1 MCHREEA
8 LAIFSVTTITRR
20 RTMNKKKQTVKRRIF
35 ISNNRMVLVTLSL
48 FLFVNM
54 FVVNLYEHKYKDS
67 MIDSCELAD
76 NTEQIRNI
84 LTDWNPSPKEE
95 AINNLATKL
104 NGYGFSIGVE
114 VDSEVIYSNTDFLV
128 SELIDEIGDHFETD
142 GKVHIYV
149 QDYMTVL
156 AQNHMNEKMK
166 VFAIAGEYSKF
177 WFQKNSLT
185 TILILLLID
194 GIFCIG
200 ALLIISRIFT
210 KRLIEHIT
218 NPLDALLEGAK
229 RMKEGNFSE
238 PVKYKGD
245 IEFEYVCD
253 AFNEMQEHIMRAN
266 VEKESYEKTRVEMV
280 AGISHD
286 LRTPLTAIRGTI
298 KGLKDG
304 VATTP
309 ESREKFLDTAYRRT
323 IEMDRLLERLFY
335 FSKLE
340 TGNMPLIFEKTEW
353 SEYLEAYVK
362 RYKLLIENE
371 SIKIK
376 NVKKGLFSNIDREQM
391 NRILDNI
398 LENSKKYAETDKLE
412 ITINI
417 FEEHT
422 YVVLEISD
430 NGCGVSEDKIPH
442 IFEHFYR
449 GDESRN
455 IKEGNG
461 LGLYIVKYLVDAMG
475 GSVDAENSNGLT
487 IRIRLPILDE

>member
-1 MCHREEA
+1 
-8 LAIFSVTTITRR
+8 
-20 RTMNKKKQTVKRRIF
+20 MNKEKQTVKRRIF
-35 ISNNRMVLVTLSL
+35 NSNTRMVLVTLSL

-54 FVVNLYEHKYKDS
+54 FLINLYESTYKSS
-67 MIDSCELAD
+67 MIGSSELAD
-76 NTEQIRNI
+76 NTEQIRYI

-95 AINNLATKL
+95 AINNLAAKL
-104 NGYGFSIGVE
+104 KRYGFSICVE
-114 VDSEVIYSNTDFLV
+114 IDSEVIYSNTDFPV
-128 SELIDEIGDHFETD
+128 SELISYIGDYLETD

-156 AQNHMNEKMK
+156 IQNVMNEKMK
-166 VFAIAGEYSKF
+166 VFAIAGEYHEF
-177 WFQKNSLT
+177 WSQKNSWT

-200 ALLIISRIFT
+200 ALLIISQFFT

-218 NPLDALLEGAK
+218 NPLDALSEGAK

-253 AFNEMQEHIMRAN
+253 AFNEMQEHITEAN
-266 VEKESYEKTRVEMV
+266 AEKESYEKVRVEMV

-304 VATTP
+304 VAATP
-309 ESREKFLDTAYRRT
+309 ELREKFLDTAYRRT

-340 TGNMPLIFEKTEW
+340 TGNMPLLFEKTEW

-362 RYKLLIENE
+362 KYELLIENE

-376 NVKKGLFSNIDREQM
+376 IKDVKKGLFSNVDREQM
-391 NRILDNI
+391 KRILDNI

-417 FEEHT
+417 FEEHA

-430 NGCGVSEDKIPH
+430 NGCGVSQDKIPH
-442 IFEHFYR
+442 IFEQFFR
-449 GDESRN
+449 GDESRK

-461 LGLYIVKYLVDAMG
+461 LGLYIVKYLVNAMG
-475 GSVDAENSNGLT
+475 GTVDAENSNGFT
-487 IRIRLPILDE
+487 IRIRLPILAE

>member
-1 MCHREEA
+1 
-8 LAIFSVTTITRR
+8 
-20 RTMNKKKQTVKRRIF
+20 MNKKKQTVKRRIF
-35 ISNNRMVLVTLSL
+35 ISNTRMVLVTLSL

-54 FVVNLYEHKYKDS
+54 LVINLYESTHKNS
-67 MIDSCELAD
+67 MSDWSELED

-104 NGYGFSIGVE
+104 NRYGFSICVE
-114 VDSEVIYSNTDFLV
+114 IDSEVIYSNTDFPV
-128 SELIDEIGDHFETD
+128 SELIDEIGDYLETD

-149 QDYMTVL
+149 QDNMTVL
-156 AQNHMNEKMK
+156 TQNDMNEKMK
-166 VFAIAGEYSKF
+166 VFAIAGEYHEYWSE
-177 WFQKNSLT
+177 KNSLT

-200 ALLIISRIFT
+200 ALLIISQIFT

-218 NPLDALLEGAK
+218 NPLDALSEGAK
-229 RMKEGNFSE
+229 RMEEGNFSE

-253 AFNEMQEHIMRAN
+253 AFNEMQERITEAN
-266 VEKESYEKTRVEMV
+266 AEKESYEKVRVEMV

-309 ESREKFLDTAYRRT
+309 ELREKFLDTAYRRT

-340 TGNMPLIFEKTEW
+340 TGNMPLFFEKTEW

-362 RYKLLIENE
+362 RYELLIENE

-376 NVKKGLFSNIDREQM
+376 IKDVKKGLFSNVDREQM
-391 NRILDNI
+391 KRILDNI
-398 LENSKKYAETDKLE
+398 LENSKKYAESDKLE

-417 FEEHT
+417 FEEHA
-422 YVVLEISD
+422 YVVLVISD

-442 IFEHFYR
+442 IFEQFFR

-455 IKEGNG
+455 IKEGSG
-461 LGLYIVKYLVDAMG
+461 LGLYIVKYLVNAMG

-487 IRIRLPILDE
+487 IRIRLPIWDEEVI

>member
-1 MCHREEA
+1 
-8 LAIFSVTTITRR
+8 
-20 RTMNKKKQTVKRRIF
+20 MNKEKQTVKRRIF
-35 ISNNRMVLVTLSL
+35 ISNTRMVLVTLSL

-54 FVVNLYEHKYKDS
+54 LVINLYESTYKDS
-67 MIDSCELAD
+67 MFSSSELAD

-84 LTDWNPSPKEE
+84 LTDWNPSQKEE

-104 NGYGFSIGVE
+104 NRYGFSICVE
-114 VDSEVIYSNTDFLV
+114 IDNEVVYSNTDFPV
-128 SELIDEIGDHFETD
+128 SELINYIGDYLETD
-142 GKVHIYV
+142 GKVHVYV
-149 QDYMTVL
+149 QDYMTVIT
-156 AQNHMNEKMK
+156 QNNMNEKMK
-166 VFAIAGEYSKF
+166 VFAIAGEYHEF
-177 WFQKNSLT
+177 WSQKNSLT

-200 ALLIISRIFT
+200 ALLIISQIFT

-218 NPLDALLEGAK
+218 NPLDALSEGAK

-253 AFNEMQEHIMRAN
+253 AFNEMQKHITEAN
-266 VEKESYEKTRVEMV
+266 AEKESYEKVRVEMV
-280 AGISHD
+280 TGISHD
-286 LRTPLTAIRGTI
+286 LRTPLTAIRGAI

-309 ESREKFLDTAYRRT
+309 EIREKFLDTAYRRT

-340 TGNMPLIFEKTEW
+340 TGNMPLFFEKTEW

-362 RYKLLIENE
+362 RYELLIENE

-376 NVKKGLFSNIDREQM
+376 IKDVRKGLFSNVDREQM
-391 NRILDNI
+391 KRILDNI

-417 FEEHT
+417 FEEHA

-442 IFEHFYR
+442 IFEQFFR

>member
-1 MCHREEA
+1 
-8 LAIFSVTTITRR
+8 
-20 RTMNKKKQTVKRRIF
+20 MNKEKQTVKHRIF
-35 ISNNRMVLVTLSL
+35 ISNTRMVLVTLSL

-54 FVVNLYEHKYKDS
+54 VVINLYESTYKNS
-67 MIDSCELAD
+67 IDSSELAD

-84 LTDWNPSPKEE
+84 LTDWKPSPKEE
-95 AINNLATKL
+95 AINDLATKL
-104 NGYGFSIGVE
+104 NRYGFSVCVE
-114 VDSEVIYSNTDFLV
+114 IDSEVIYSNTDFSV
-128 SELIDEIGDHFETD
+128 SELINEIGDYLETD

-149 QDYMTVL
+149 QDYLTVL
-156 AQNHMNEKMK
+156 TLNDMNEKMK
-166 VFAIAGEYSKF
+166 VFAIAGEYHEF
-177 WFQKNSLT
+177 WSQKNSLPI
-185 TILILLLID
+185 ILILLLID

-200 ALLIISRIFT
+200 ALLIISQIFT

-218 NPLDALLEGAK
+218 NPLDALSEGAK

-253 AFNEMQEHIMRAN
+253 AFNEMQEHITEAN
-266 VEKESYEKTRVEMV
+266 AQKESYEKVRVEMV

-309 ESREKFLDTAYRRT
+309 EIREKFLDTAYRRT

-340 TGNMPLIFEKTEW
+340 TGNMPLFFEKTEW

-362 RYKLLIENE
+362 RYELLTENE

-376 NVKKGLFSNIDREQM
+376 IKDVKKGLFSNVDREQM
-391 NRILDNI
+391 KRILDNI
-398 LENSKKYAETDKLE
+398 LENSKKYAEIDKLE
-412 ITINI
+412 ITINA
-417 FEEHT
+417 FEEHA

-442 IFEHFYR
+442 IFEQFFR

-461 LGLYIVKYLVDAMG
+461 LGLYIVKYLVNAMG
-475 GSVDAENSNGLT
+475 GSVDAENRNGLT
-487 IRIRLPILDE
+487 IQIRLPILDE

>member
-1 MCHREEA
+1 MKK
-8 LAIFSVTTITRR
+8 LIPITRR
-20 RTMNKKKQTVKRRIF
+20 RTMNKEKQTVKRRIF
-35 ISNNRMVLVTLSL
+35 ISNTRMVLVTLSL

-54 FVVNLYEHKYKDS
+54 LAINIYEITSKNS
-67 MIDSCELAD
+67 MVGSSELAD

-95 AINNLATKL
+95 AINILATKL
-104 NGYGFSIGVE
+104 NRYGFSICVE
-114 VDSEVIYSNTDFLV
+114 IDSEVIYSNTDFPV
-128 SELIDEIGDHFETD
+128 SDLINEIGDNVETD

-156 AQNHMNEKMK
+156 TQNDINEKIK
-166 VFAIAGEYSKF
+166 VYAIAGEYHDF
-177 WFQKNSLT
+177 WSGKNSLSAL
-185 TILILLLID
+185 LILLLID

-200 ALLIISRIFT
+200 ALLIISQIFT
-210 KRLIEHIT
+210 RRLIEHIT
-218 NPLDALLEGAK
+218 NPLDALSEGAK

-253 AFNEMQEHIMRAN
+253 AFNEMQEHITEAN
-266 VEKESYEKTRVEMV
+266 AEKESYEKARVEMV

-309 ESREKFLDTAYRRT
+309 ELREKFLDTAYRRT

-340 TGNMPLIFEKTEW
+340 TGNMPLLFEKTEW

-362 RYKLLIENE
+362 RYELLIENE

-376 NVKKGLFSNIDREQM
+376 IKDVKKGLFSNFDREQM
-391 NRILDNI
+391 KRILDNI
-398 LENSKKYAETDKLE
+398 LENSKKYAVTDKLE

-417 FEEHT
+417 YEEHA

-430 NGCGVSEDKIPH
+430 NGCGVSEDKLPH
-442 IFEHFYR
+442 IFEQFFR

>member
-1 MCHREEA
+1 
-8 LAIFSVTTITRR
+8 
-20 RTMNKKKQTVKRRIF
+20 MNKEKQTVKHRIF
-35 ISNNRMVLVTLSL
+35 ITNTRMVLVTLTL

-54 FVVNLYEHKYKDS
+54 LVINLYESTYKNS
-67 MIDSCELAD
+67 INGLSELAD
-76 NTEQIRNI
+76 NTEQIKNI
-84 LTDWNPSPKEE
+84 LTDWNLSLKEE
-95 AINNLATKL
+95 DIYNLSTKL
-104 NGYGFSIGVE
+104 NRYGFSICVE
-114 VDSEVIYSNTDFLV
+114 IDSEVIYSNTDFPV
-128 SELIDEIGDHFETD
+128 KELINEIGDYLEID

-149 QDYMTVL
+149 QDDMTVL
-156 AQNHMNEKMK
+156 TQNYTNEKMK
-166 VFAIAGEYSKF
+166 VFAIAGEYHGF
-177 WFQKNSLT
+177 WSQKNSLT

-200 ALLIISRIFT
+200 ALLIISQIFT

-218 NPLDALLEGAK
+218 NPLDALSEGAK

-253 AFNEMQEHIMRAN
+253 AFNEMQEHITEAN
-266 VEKESYEKTRVEMV
+266 AEKETYEKVRVEMV

-286 LRTPLTAIRGTI
+286 LRTPLTAIRGTL
-298 KGLKDG
+298 KGIKDG
-304 VATTP
+304 VAKTP
-309 ESREKFLDTAYRRT
+309 ELREKYIDTAYRRT
-323 IEMDRLLERLFY
+323 IEMDRLLDRLFY

-340 TGNMPLIFEKTEW
+340 TGNMPMFFEKTEW
-353 SEYLEAYVK
+353 SEYLKDYIK
-362 RYKLLIENE
+362 RYELSIENE

-376 NVKKGLFSNIDREQM
+376 MNDVKKGLFSNVDREQM
-391 NRILDNI
+391 KRILDNI

-417 FEEHT
+417 FKEQA

-430 NGCGVSEDKIPH
+430 NGCGVLEDKIPH
-442 IFEHFYR
+442 IFERFFR

-461 LGLYIVKYLVDAMG
+461 LGLYIVKYLVNIMK
-475 GSVDAENSNGLT
+475 GSVDAENRNGLT
-487 IRIRLPILDE
+487 IRIRLPIWNE

>member
-1 MCHREEA
+1 
-8 LAIFSVTTITRR
+8 
-20 RTMNKKKQTVKRRIF
+20 MNKKKQTVKRRIF
-35 ISNNRMVLVTLSL
+35 ISNTRMVLVTLSL

-54 FVVNLYEHKYKDS
+54 LVINLYESTYKNSMSDS
-67 MIDSCELAD
+67 SELAD

-104 NGYGFSIGVE
+104 NRYGFSICVE
-114 VDSEVIYSNTDFLV
+114 IDSEVIYSNTDFPV
-128 SELIDEIGDHFETD
+128 SELIDGIGNYFEMD
-142 GKVHIYV
+142 EKVHIYV
-149 QDYMTVL
+149 QDNITVL
-156 AQNHMNEKMK
+156 TQNDMNEKMK
-166 VFAIAGEYSKF
+166 VFAIAGEYHEF
-177 WFQKNSLT
+177 WSQKNSLT

-200 ALLIISRIFT
+200 ALLIISQIFT

-218 NPLDALLEGAK
+218 NPLDALSEGAK

-253 AFNEMQEHIMRAN
+253 AFNEMQEHITEAN
-266 VEKESYEKTRVEMV
+266 AEKESYEKVRVEMV

-309 ESREKFLDTAYRRT
+309 ELREKFLDTAYRRT

-340 TGNMPLIFEKTEW
+340 TGNMPLFFEKTEW

-362 RYKLLIENE
+362 RYELLIENE

-376 NVKKGLFSNIDREQM
+376 IKDVKKGLFSNIDREQIK
-391 NRILDNI
+391 RILDNI

-417 FEEHT
+417 FEEHA

-442 IFEHFYR
+442 IFEQFFR

>member
-1 MCHREEA
+1 
-8 LAIFSVTTITRR
+8 
-20 RTMNKKKQTVKRRIF
+20 
-35 ISNNRMVLVTLSL
+35 
-48 FLFVNM
+48 
-54 FVVNLYEHKYKDS
+54 
-67 MIDSCELAD
+67 MIGSSELAD

-84 LTDWNPSPKEE
+84 LKDWNPSPKEE

-104 NGYGFSIGVE
+104 NRYGFSICVE
-114 VDSEVIYSNTDFLV
+114 IDSEVVYSNTDFPV
-128 SELIDEIGDHFETD
+128 SELINEIGDHLETD
-142 GKVHIYV
+142 GKVHVYV

-156 AQNHMNEKMK
+156 TQYDMNEKMK
-166 VFAIAGEYSKF
+166 VFAIAGEYHEF

-185 TILILLLID
+185 MILILLLID
-194 GIFCIG
+194 GIFCIA
-200 ALLIISRIFT
+200 ALLIISQFFT

-218 NPLDALLEGAK
+218 NPLDALSEGAK

-238 PVKYKGD
+238 PVQYKGD

-253 AFNEMQEHIMRAN
+253 AFNEMQEHITEAN
-266 VEKESYEKTRVEMV
+266 AEKESYEKARVEMV

-286 LRTPLTAIRGTI
+286 LRTPLTAIGGTI

-309 ESREKFLDTAYRRT
+309 ELREKFLDTAYRRT

-340 TGNMPLIFEKTEW
+340 TGNMPLFFEKTEW
-353 SEYLEAYVK
+353 SEYIEAYVK
-362 RYKLLIENE
+362 RYELLIENK
-371 SIKIK
+371 SIKIKIK
-376 NVKKGLFSNIDREQM
+376 NVKKGLFSNVDQEQM
-391 NRILDNI
+391 KRILDNI

-417 FEEHT
+417 FEEQA

-442 IFEHFYR
+442 IFEQFFR
-449 GDESRN
+449 DDESRN

-461 LGLYIVKYLVDAMG
+461 LGLYIVKYLVNAMG
-475 GSVDAENSNGLT
+475 GSVDVENSNGLI
-487 IRIRLPILDE
+487 IRIRLAILDE

>member
-1 MCHREEA
+1 
-8 LAIFSVTTITRR
+8 
-20 RTMNKKKQTVKRRIF
+20 MNKEKQTVKHRIF
-35 ISNNRMVLVTLSL
+35 ISNTRMVLVTLIL

-54 FVVNLYEHKYKDS
+54 FVINLYESKYKNS
-67 MIDSCELAD
+67 MIGSSELAD
-76 NTEQIRNI
+76 NTEQIKNI

-95 AINNLATKL
+95 AINKLATKL
-104 NGYGFSIGVE
+104 NRYGFSICVE
-114 VDSEVIYSNTDFLV
+114 IDSEVIYSNTDFPV
-128 SELIDEIGDHFETD
+128 SELTNYIGDYLETD
-142 GKVHIYV
+142 GKVHVYV
-149 QDYMTVL
+149 QDYMTVIT
-156 AQNHMNEKMK
+156 QNDMNEKMK
-166 VFAIAGEYSKF
+166 VYAIAGEYHEF
-177 WFQKNSLT
+177 WSQKNSLT

-200 ALLIISRIFT
+200 ALLIISQIFT

-218 NPLDALLEGAK
+218 NPLDVLSAGAK
-229 RMKEGNFSE
+229 RMKEGNYSE

-245 IEFEYVCD
+245 IEFEYVCE
-253 AFNEMQEHIMRAN
+253 AFNEMQEHITEAN
-266 VEKESYEKTRVEMV
+266 AEKESYEKMRVEMV

-309 ESREKFLDTAYRRT
+309 ELREKFLDTAYKRT

-340 TGNMPLIFEKTEW
+340 TGNMPLFFEKTEW
-353 SEYLEAYVK
+353 SAYLEAYVK
-362 RYKLLIENE
+362 RYELSIESE

-376 NVKKGLFSNIDREQM
+376 LKDVKTGLFSKVDREQM
-391 NRILDNI
+391 KRILDNI

-412 ITINI
+412 ITISI
-417 FEEHT
+417 FEEHA

-430 NGCGVSEDKIPH
+430 NGCGVSEDKIPY
-442 IFEHFYR
+442 IFEQFFR

-461 LGLYIVKYLVDAMG
+461 LGLYIVKYLVNAMG

-487 IRIRLPILDE
+487 IRIRLPILDEGGDLDECKI

>member
-1 MCHREEA
+1 
-8 LAIFSVTTITRR
+8 
-20 RTMNKKKQTVKRRIF
+20 MNKEKQTVKRRIF
-35 ISNNRMVLVTLSL
+35 ISNTRMVLITLSL

-54 FVVNLYEHKYKDS
+54 FVINLYESTYKNS
-67 MIDSCELAD
+67 MIGSSELAD

-84 LTDWNPSPKEE
+84 LTDWNSSPKEE
-95 AINNLATKL
+95 VINDLATKL
-104 NGYGFSIGVE
+104 NRYGFYICVE
-114 VDSEVIYSNTDFLV
+114 IDSEVIYSNTDFPV
-128 SELIDEIGDHFETD
+128 SEIINEIGDYLETD

-156 AQNHMNEKMK
+156 TKYDMNEKMK
-166 VFAIAGEYSKF
+166 VFAIAGEYYEF
-177 WFQKNSLT
+177 RFQKNSLT
-185 TILILLLID
+185 TILILLLVD

-200 ALLIISRIFT
+200 ALLIISQIFT
-210 KRLIEHIT
+210 KRLIEHII
-218 NPLDALLEGAK
+218 NPLDALAEGAK
-229 RMKEGNFSE
+229 RMKEGIFSE

-253 AFNEMQEHIMRAN
+253 AFNEMQKRITEAN
-266 VEKESYEKTRVEMV
+266 AEKESYEKARVEMV

-323 IEMDRLLERLFY
+323 IEMDRLLERLLY
-335 FSKLE
+335 FSNLE
-340 TGNMPLIFEKTEW
+340 TGNMPLFFEKTEW

-362 RYKLLIENE
+362 RYELYE

-376 NVKKGLFSNIDREQM
+376 MKDVKKGLFSNIDREQM
-391 NRILDNI
+391 KRIFDNI
-398 LENSKKYAETDKLE
+398 LENSRKYAETDKLE
-412 ITINI
+412 ITFNI
-417 FEEHT
+417 FEEQA
-422 YVVLEISD
+422 YAVLEISD
-430 NGCGVSEDKIPH
+430 NGCGVSEDKIPN
-442 IFEHFYR
+442 IFEQFFR

-461 LGLYIVKYLVDAMG
+461 LGLYIVKYLVNAMG
-475 GSVDAENSNGLT
+475 GSVDAENNNGLT

>member
-1 MCHREEA
+1 
-8 LAIFSVTTITRR
+8 
-20 RTMNKKKQTVKRRIF
+20 MNKEKQTVKRRIF

-48 FLFVNM
+48 FLLVNM
-54 FVVNLYEHKYKDS
+54 FVVNLYEYKNS
-67 MIDSCELAD
+67 MIDLSELAD
-76 NTEQIRNI
+76 NTEQVRNI
-84 LTDWNPSPKEE
+84 LTDWNLSPKEE
-95 AINNLATKL
+95 EINNLATIL
-104 NGYGFSIGVE
+104 NRYGFSICVE
-114 VDSEVIYSNTDFLV
+114 IDSEVVYSNTDFPV
-128 SELIDEIGDHFETD
+128 SDLINEIGDYLETD

-156 AQNHMNEKMK
+156 TINDMNEKMK
-166 VFAIAGEYSKF
+166 VFAIAGEYHGF
-177 WFQKNSLT
+177 WSQKNSLT
-185 TILILLLID
+185 TLLILLLID

-200 ALLIISRIFT
+200 ALLIISQIFT

-218 NPLDALLEGAK
+218 NPLDALSEGAK

-253 AFNEMQEHIMRAN
+253 AFNEMQEHITEAN
-266 VEKESYEKTRVEMV
+266 AQKESYEKARVEMV

-309 ESREKFLDTAYRRT
+309 EIREKFLDTAYRRT

-340 TGNMPLIFEKTEW
+340 TGNMPLFFEKTEW

-362 RYKLLIENE
+362 RYELLTENE

-376 NVKKGLFSNIDREQM
+376 IKDVKKGLFSNVDREQM
-391 NRILDNI
+391 ERILDNI

-417 FEEHT
+417 FEEHA

-442 IFEHFYR
+442 IFEQFFR

-461 LGLYIVKYLVDAMG
+461 LGLYIVKYLVNVMG

>member
-1 MCHREEA
+1 
-8 LAIFSVTTITRR
+8 
-20 RTMNKKKQTVKRRIF
+20 
-35 ISNNRMVLVTLSL
+35 
-48 FLFVNM
+48 M
-54 FVVNLYEHKYKDS
+54 FVINLYESTYKNS
-67 MIDSCELAD
+67 TMGSSELAD

-104 NGYGFSIGVE
+104 NRYGFSICVE
-114 VDSEVIYSNTDFLV
+114 IDSEVIYSNTDFPV
-128 SELIDEIGDHFETD
+128 SELINEIGDYLETD

-156 AQNHMNEKMK
+156 TQNDMNEKMK
-166 VFAIAGEYSKF
+166 VFAIAGEYHEF
-177 WFQKNSLT
+177 WSQKNSLT
-185 TILILLLID
+185 TVLILLLID

-200 ALLIISRIFT
+200 ALLIISQIFT

-218 NPLDALLEGAK
+218 NPLDALSEGAK

-253 AFNEMQEHIMRAN
+253 AFNEMQEHITEAN
-266 VEKESYEKTRVEMV
+266 AEKESYEKVRVEMV

-309 ESREKFLDTAYRRT
+309 ESRETFLDTAYRRT

-340 TGNMPLIFEKTEW
+340 TGNMPLFFEKTEW

-362 RYKLLIENE
+362 RYELLIENE
-371 SIKIK
+371 SIRIKIK
-376 NVKKGLFSNIDREQM
+376 DIKKGLFSNVDREQM
-391 NRILDNI
+391 KRILDNI

-412 ITINI
+412 ITINT
-417 FEEHT
+417 FEEHA

-442 IFEHFYR
+442 IFEQFFR

-461 LGLYIVKYLVDAMG
+461 MGLYIVKYLVDAMG

-487 IRIRLPILDE
+487 IRIRLPILDECGDLDECKI